1 MRPVL
6 TLAFVALTALVALA
20 GCPAKVPF
28 YDYKQLEQDPY
39 SKELVLGVG
48 DSIAINVWENKEFNT
63 EATIRSDGKITMPLI
78 GDLQAAGETPSALK
92 AQIKARLADY
102 VKSAPG
108 TELVT
113 IAVKAWKSYKF
124 TIQGEV
130 QRQGVFTSE
139 SFVRFAEAIAMAGGL
154 TRFAKES
161 QIKIFRLDPKTKKT
175 KEIPLDYGQITSGKR
190 LDMNVWILPGDVIS
204 VP

>member
-6 TLAFVALTALVALA
+6 ALALAAFAALVTLA
-20 GCPAKVPF
+20 GCGAKTPI
-28 YDYKQLEQDPY
+28 YDYKLEEQDPG

-78 GDLQAAGETPSALK
+78 GDLKAAGETPSSLK
-92 AQIKARLADY
+92 AQIKMKLSDY
-102 VKSAPG
+102 VKSPNG

-113 IAVKAWKSYKF
+113 IAVRGWKSYKF

-130 QRQGVFTSE
+130 GRQGVYSSD
-139 SFVRFAEAIAMAGGL
+139 SFVRFDQAIAMAGGL
-154 TRFAKES
+154 SRFARQAE
-161 QIKIFRLDPKTKKT
+161 IKIFRVDPKTKKT
-175 KEIPLDYGQITSGKR
+175 RIIPINYGDIVSGRR
-190 LDMNVWILPGDVIS
+190 LDMNLYILPGDVIT